1 MFIVISQ
8 LPVLFFFAVTLQVV
22 ASDCDRRLNKK
33 NEKKKE
39 KQELENLLT
48 KIYMVLTSMNT
59 FDRFNI
65 KASFFGLHSWIKPL
79 ASGSEIL
86 PSSKFHSSTWNRF
99 FVFFWKGL

>member
-33 NEKKKE
+33 NEKKKKE

-65 KASFFGLHSWIKPL
+65 KASFFGLHS
-79 ASGSEIL
+79 
-86 PSSKFHSSTWNRF
+86 
-99 FVFFWKGL
+99 

>member
-1 MFIVISQ
+1 M
-8 LPVLFFFAVTLQVV
+8 
-22 ASDCDRRLNKK
+22 K
-33 NEKKKE
+33 KKKE